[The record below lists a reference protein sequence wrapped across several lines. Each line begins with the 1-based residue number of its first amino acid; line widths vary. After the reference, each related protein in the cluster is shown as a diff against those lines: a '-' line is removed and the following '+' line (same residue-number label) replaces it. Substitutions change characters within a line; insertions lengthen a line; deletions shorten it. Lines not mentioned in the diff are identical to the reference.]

1 MFVYFWIL
9 IKVFWNFVAIQCS
22 VCFFSGFSTCH
33 CSAPNPVHT
42 NAGSVGS
49 SVTVSSS
56 KTSPAKVVSSKS
68 SSSNSSSKNPNPAK
82 NNGKN
87 SHVNKT
93 KVQATNSKAKD
104 QSPAKLKC
112 DKNGGSDP
120 DSNPAFSDAPISEI
134 QDTSKDEQDNS
145 ATRLRLGKWMTLKNI
160 LWYTKAEFAEE
171 GTLTFFSWTDW
182 LAI

>member
-1 MFVYFWIL
+1 M
-9 IKVFWNFVAIQCS
+9 
-22 VCFFSGFSTCH
+22 
-33 CSAPNPVHT
+33 HT

-56 KTSPAKVVSSKS
+56 KTSPAKVVSSKNS
-68 SSSNSSSKNPNPAK
+68 SSLSNSSSKNPNNPAK

-112 DKNGGSDP
+112 DKNGGSDL

-134 QDTSKDEQDNS
+134 QDPSKDDNS
-145 ATRLRLGKWMTLKNI
+145 ATRLRLGN
-160 LWYTKAEFAEE
+160 
-171 GTLTFFSWTDW
+171 
-182 LAI
+182 

>member
-1 MFVYFWIL
+1 MKWNTGYLSKSFLLELFIIFVYFWIL
-9 IKVFWNFVAIQCS
+9 IKVFWNFLAIQCS

-56 KTSPAKVVSSKS
+56 KTSPAKVVSSKNS
-68 SSSNSSSKNPNPAK
+68 SSLSNSSSKNPNNPAK

-120 DSNPAFSDAPISEI
+120 DSNPAFSDAPILEI
-134 QDTSKDEQDNS
+134 QNTSKDEQDNS
-145 ATRLRLGKWMTLKNI
+145 AIRLRLGNE
-160 LWYTKAEFAEE
+160 WY
-171 GTLTFFSWTDW
+171 L
-182 LAI
+182 

>member
-1 MFVYFWIL
+1 M
-9 IKVFWNFVAIQCS
+9 
-22 VCFFSGFSTCH
+22 
-33 CSAPNPVHT
+33 HT

-68 SSSNSSSKNPNPAK
+68 SSSLSNSSSKNPNPAK

-112 DKNGGSDP
+112 DKNGGLDP
-120 DSNPAFSDAPISEI
+120 DSNPTFSDVTISEI
-134 QDTSKDEQDNS
+134 QDTTKDDNS
-145 ATRLRLGKWMTLKNI
+145 ATRLRLGN
-160 LWYTKAEFAEE
+160 E
-171 GTLTFFSWTDW
+171 
-182 LAI
+182 

>member
-1 MFVYFWIL
+1 M
-9 IKVFWNFVAIQCS
+9 
-22 VCFFSGFSTCH
+22 
-33 CSAPNPVHT
+33 HT

-134 QDTSKDEQDNS
+134 QDSSKDEQDNS
-145 ATRLRLGKWMTLKNI
+145 ATRLRLGN
-160 LWYTKAEFAEE
+160 E
-171 GTLTFFSWTDW
+171 
-182 LAI
+182 

>member
-1 MFVYFWIL
+1 M
-9 IKVFWNFVAIQCS
+9 
-22 VCFFSGFSTCH
+22 
-33 CSAPNPVHT
+33 
-42 NAGSVGS
+42 
-49 SVTVSSS
+49 TVSSS
-56 KTSPAKVVSSKS
+56 KTSPAKVVSSKNS
-68 SSSNSSSKNPNPAK
+68 SSLSNSSSKNPNNTAK

-120 DSNPAFSDAPISEI
+120 DSNPAFSDAPILEI

-145 ATRLRLGKWMTLKNI
+145 AIRLRLGN
-160 LWYTKAEFAEE
+160 E
-171 GTLTFFSWTDW
+171 
-182 LAI
+182 